1 MGARARGAM
10 GDVGPGSA
18 HCIFS
23 AWPLE
28 LPSLTFSAT
37 SVAVVDEEL
46 SCYDLPNAEPPYR
59 AMAII
64 MPVTAIF
71 IGQTVTHWHSVWL
84 SEHERPTMS
93 IPAVQS
99 TKKALRRSM
108 TKTLRDLT
116 QSDLQSQCKYRIR
129 CEFDG

>member
-10 GDVGPGSA
+10 GNVGPGSA

-37 SVAVVDEEL
+37 SVAVVDKEL

-64 MPVTAIF
+64 MP
-71 IGQTVTHWHSVWL
+71 GGGHSNLHWTDRHPLAL
-84 SEHERPTMS
+84 SL
-93 IPAVQS
+93 
-99 TKKALRRSM
+99 ALRTR
-108 TKTLRDLT
+108 TPYDV
-116 QSDLQSQCKYRIR
+116 DPHGPIH
-129 CEFDG
+129 